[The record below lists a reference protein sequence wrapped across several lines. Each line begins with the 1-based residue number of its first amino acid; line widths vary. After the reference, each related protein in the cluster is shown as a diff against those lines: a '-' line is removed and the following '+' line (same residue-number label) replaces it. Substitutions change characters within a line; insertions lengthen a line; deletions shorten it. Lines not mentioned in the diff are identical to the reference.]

1 MVYMYKRLIND
12 IFVVIG
18 LLFFIMVYINFWSVC
33 EKNMIKLVSILV
45 IIIMYFFRYC
55 LGG

>member
-33 EKNMIKLVSILV
+33 EKNMIKLVSV
-45 IIIMYFFRYC
+45 SNYYNVFF
-55 LGG
+55 

>member
-33 EKNMIKLVSILV
+33 GKKYDKISK
-45 IIIMYFFRYC
+45 
-55 LGG
+55 